1 MREPMSGTPQ
11 PTDPASVV
19 RPSIVYFLLFG
30 AVGAYFPY
38 ISVFFRSVG
47 LSLGEIGV
55 LAALAGITAVVA
67 APLWGAVVDRRR
79 DVRWPLLVAG
89 AWSGVS
95 AVWLGLS
102 HEPLAIA
109 LAVTVLAA
117 GSAGLGPMLD
127 TRTIEIVGSNRE
139 RYGRARAWGS
149 LAFTG
154 VALAVGALI
163 GSTGAVGLFLVLAP
177 GYAITGLVGFALL
190 GRPAAGPTERGRPAQ
205 RRVTASFGS
214 GLAGII
220 RDPSLLLFFVGSVL
234 VWTSVSAVT
243 TFLSIHL
250 VDLGAESAVVGL
262 VWTPGALVEVPMML
276 AFPLI
281 VRRVSADRLIVI
293 GALAFAARTVGW
305 ALVSDPI
312 LYVLIAPLGG
322 VAYGLFFVG
331 TVTYVSRAVP
341 ATVQATAQG
350 IFTGTAFSMGAII
363 GSVVG
368 GELAS
373 ALTISGMF
381 GVAAVATL
389 VGAGIVWRAIEA
401 RKTELGRRAE
411 PALG

>member
-1 MREPMSGTPQ
+1 MREPVSETPLPTIQ
-11 PTDPASVV
+11 PSVV
-19 RPSIVYFLLFG
+19 RPAIVYFLLFG

-38 ISVFFRSVG
+38 ISVFFRSIG

-55 LAALAGITAVVA
+55 LTALAGITAVVA
-67 APLWGAVVDRRR
+67 APIWGAVVDRRR

-89 AWSGVS
+89 GSSALA

-109 LAVTVLAA
+109 LAVIGLAA
-117 GSAGLGPMLD
+117 GTAGLGPMLD
-127 TRTIEIVGSNRE
+127 SRTIEIVGANRD

-154 VALAVGALI
+154 VALGVGALI

-177 GYAITGLVGFALL
+177 GLAITGLAGFALL
-190 GRPAAGPTERGRPAQ
+190 GRRSTEPIDGGVPGR
-205 RRVTASFGS
+205 RRVTTSFGS
-214 GLAGII
+214 GLAGLIN
-220 RDPSLLLFFVGSVL
+220 DPSLLLFFVGSVL
-234 VWTSVSAVT
+234 VWTSTAAVT

-250 VDLGAESAVVGL
+250 VELGAESAVVGL

-276 AFPLI
+276 AFPAI

-305 ALVSDPI
+305 ALVSDP
-312 LYVLIAPLGG
+312 LLFVLIAPLGG
-322 VAYGLFFVG
+322 VAYALFYVG

-341 ATVQATAQG
+341 AAVQATAQG
-350 IFTGTAFSMGAII
+350 IFTGTAFSMGTIL

-368 GELAS
+368 GQLAS
-373 ALTISGMF
+373 LLTIPGMF
-381 GVAAVATL
+381 AVAAVGTL
-389 VGAGIVWRAIEA
+389 AGAGIVWRATEA
-401 RKTELGRRAE
+401 RKTAIRA
-411 PALG
+411 

>member
-1 MREPMSGTPQ
+1 MREPVSETPLPTVQ
-11 PTDPASVV
+11 PSVV
-19 RPSIVYFLLFG
+19 RPAIVYFLLFG

-38 ISVFFRSVG
+38 ISVFFRSIG

-67 APLWGAVVDRRR
+67 APIWGAVVDRRR

-89 AWSGVS
+89 LSSAVA
-95 AVWLGLS
+95 AVWLALSHDPLAVALGVIGLS
-102 HEPLAIA
+102 
-109 LAVTVLAA
+109 A

-127 TRTIEIVGSNRE
+127 SRTIEIVGANRD

-154 VALAVGALI
+154 VALGVGALI
-163 GSTGAVGLFLVLAP
+163 ASTGPVGLFLVLAP
-177 GYAITGLVGFALL
+177 GAAITGLAGFALL
-190 GRPAAGPTERGRPAQ
+190 GRQAGEPIAASIAGR
-205 RRVTASFGS
+205 RRVTTSFGS
-214 GLAGII
+214 GLAGLIN
-220 RDPSLLLFFVGSVL
+220 DPTLLLFFVGSVF
-234 VWTSVSAVT
+234 VWTSTAAVT

-276 AFPLI
+276 AFPVI

-293 GALAFAARTVGW
+293 GALVFAARTVGW
-305 ALVSDPI
+305 ALVSDP
-312 LYVLIAPLGG
+312 LLFVLIAPLGG
-322 VAYGLFFVG
+322 VAYGLFYVG

-341 ATVQATAQG
+341 ADVQATAQG
-350 IFTGTAFSMGAII
+350 IFTGTAFSMGTIL

-368 GELAS
+368 GQLAS
-373 ALTISGMF
+373 LLTIPGMF

-389 VGAGIVWRAIEA
+389 AGAGTIWRATEA
-401 RKTELGRRAE
+401 RKTAIRA
-411 PALG
+411 